1 MKADSAR
8 NNNLSYPTSVK
19 VIEFKIKTF
28 SQKTPCSHDFSG
40 ES

>member
-8 NNNLSYPTSVK
+8 NNNLSYPTSIK

-28 SQKTPCSHDFSG
+28 SQKNSMFT
-40 ES
+40 